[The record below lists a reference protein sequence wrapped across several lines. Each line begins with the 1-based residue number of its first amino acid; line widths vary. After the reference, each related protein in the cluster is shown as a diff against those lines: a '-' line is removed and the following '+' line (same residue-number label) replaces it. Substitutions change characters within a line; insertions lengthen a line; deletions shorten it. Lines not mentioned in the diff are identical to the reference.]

1 MSGRTGFGT
10 WMAEA
15 AGVDAVDGRPRCSR
29 GFCERMI
36 IMKTMRFLVAMA
48 ILAAV
53 GVGVAGLAGAA
64 EKSGRKPAAPAVEK
78 AARKPAAKPVKKEQ
92 ETKVPGTKVQKK
104 AMGDAKLEVGK
115 KPKVGKNTG
124 AIKKAA

>member
-1 MSGRTGFGT
+1 MSGRAGFGT

-48 ILAAV
+48 IVAAV
-53 GVGVAGLAGAA
+53 GVGLAGFAGAA
-64 EKSGRKPAAPAVEK
+64 EKMGRKAATPAVEK
-78 AARKPAAKPVKKEQ
+78 AARTPAAKPVKKAKEAQ
-92 ETKVPGTKVQKK
+92 TQKK
-104 AMGDAKLEVGK
+104 AKGDAQLEVGK
-115 KPKVGKNTG
+115 KPKAGKNTG
-124 AIKKAA
+124 AVKKAA